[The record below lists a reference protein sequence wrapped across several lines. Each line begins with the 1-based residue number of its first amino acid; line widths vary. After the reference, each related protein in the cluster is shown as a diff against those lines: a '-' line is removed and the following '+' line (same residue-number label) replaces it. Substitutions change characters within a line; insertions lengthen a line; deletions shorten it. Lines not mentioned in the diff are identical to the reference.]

1 MRALLLEE
9 DRLYLAEREMPE
21 PGAGEVLVRNLAC
34 GICGSDLHLRRHLG
48 ELRRAAAEMGAVPEA
63 LTGAVALGHEYVGE
77 IVRAGPGV
85 TATTGARVCSP
96 PFLLREAGVVPLG
109 ASPLAPGGFGD
120 YMLLSASLLVAVP
133 DTLDTELAALTEPA
147 GIAVHAVAKAAMPE
161 NAVPLVIGCGPIGL
175 AMIGVLAA
183 GGVSPIIA
191 SDLQPARGAH
201 ARAMGAETVTH
212 GKGEN
217 GTAAAARLAPGRPLV
232 VFDCTGAR
240 GVLRRIMLDVPAGT
254 RIVVVGIAPGEDSFP
269 AVVAIA
275 KELSVQFVIH
285 STPAEFA
292 AAMGIIAAA
301 PDRWRSMIGARIS
314 LDDAEAAF
322 DAMESGASHGK
333 TLVLHGAIAS

>member
-9 DRLYLAEREMPE
+9 DRLYLAEREMPV
-21 PGAGEVLVRNLAC
+21 PAAGEVLVRNLAC

-48 ELRRAAAEMGAVPEA
+48 ELRRTAAAMGAAPEA
-63 LTGAVALGHEYVGE
+63 ITGAVALGHEYVGE

-85 TATTGARVCSP
+85 SATPGARVCSP
-96 PFLLREAGVVPLG
+96 PFLLRDSGIVPLG

-120 YMLLSASLLVAVP
+120 FMLLSESLLVPVP
-133 DTLDTELAALTEPA
+133 HTLDTELAALTEPA
-147 GIAVHAVAKAAMPE
+147 GIAVHALAKAAMPQD
-161 NAVPLVIGCGPIGL
+161 AVPLVIGCGPIGL

-183 GGVSPIIA
+183 GGVAPIVA

-201 ARAMGAETVTH
+201 ARAMGADAVTD
-212 GKGEN
+212 GTGES
-217 GTAAAARLAPGRPLV
+217 GAAAAARLAPGRPLV

-269 AVVAIA
+269 AVVAIS
-275 KELSVQFVIH
+275 KELLVQFVIH

-292 AAMGIIAAA
+292 AAMAIIAAA
-301 PDRWRSMIGARIS
+301 PERWRSMIGARIA
-314 LDDAEAAF
+314 LDEVEAAF

-333 TLVLHGAIAS
+333 TLVLFGTAAA